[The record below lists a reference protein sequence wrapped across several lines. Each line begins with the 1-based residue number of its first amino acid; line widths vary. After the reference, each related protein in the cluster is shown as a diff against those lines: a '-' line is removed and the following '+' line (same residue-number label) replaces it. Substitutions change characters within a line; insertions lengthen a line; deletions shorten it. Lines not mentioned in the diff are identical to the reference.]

1 MNLFEVE
8 KELKKRLPY
17 NYSWGRKQNDE
28 WDKITNFIYSINEFD
43 WLVQNI
49 KQEYEKLKKNSPI
62 NKTDFFNYAANRWY
76 NFHSAM
82 AMEEIF
88 CTSPKITAAKNS
100 KDRLVDFSID
110 GITFDHKTSVYPKG
124 FEYNLDYTIANK
136 PKLIRWFYDNQ
147 SQQQRKHLDNRLFI
161 VVYSVNGEHWKLK
174 AEIEWLKKIVID
186 YAKKFDQKNLTSL
199 ELKNNGEKTLSDIIW
214 AIK

>member
-1 MNLFEVE
+1 MNLIKIE

-28 WDKITNFIYSINEFD
+28 WDKITNFIYRINEFD
-43 WLVQNI
+43 LLVQNI
-49 KQEYEKLKKNSPI
+49 KQEYEKLIKNSSI
-62 NKTDFFNYAANRWY
+62 DKTEFFNYAANRWY

-100 KDRLVDFSID
+100 KDRLVDFSINE
-110 GITFDHKTSVYPKG
+110 ITFDHKTSVFPKG
-124 FEYNLDYTIANK
+124 FGYNLDYAMGNK
-136 PKLIRWFYDNQ
+136 PKLIKWFYDNQ

-161 VVYSVNGEHWKLK
+161 VVHSATGKHWKLK
-174 AEIEWLKKIVID
+174 AEIEWLKNIVID
-186 YAKKFDQKNLTSL
+186 YATNFNQNNLISL
-199 ELKNNGEKTLSDIIW
+199 ELKNNGD
-214 AIK
+214 